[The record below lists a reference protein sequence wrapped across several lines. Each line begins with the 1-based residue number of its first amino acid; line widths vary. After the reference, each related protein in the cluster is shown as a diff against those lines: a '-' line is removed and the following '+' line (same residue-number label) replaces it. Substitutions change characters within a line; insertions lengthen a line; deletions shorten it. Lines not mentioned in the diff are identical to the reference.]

1 MAPGTHHA
9 EESRPA
15 PWIMPLYFCVTLMP
29 IALTVAGLR
38 LSPLRVMLLVLF
50 VPYLF
55 QIFRGAIGRTT
66 AVDVLMML
74 HALWIVVALFVVHG
88 PEKLPFAGITMV
100 ELVGGYFMGRALV
113 RNSNDYRRMIRLL
126 LYSMIFLF
134 PFALIE
140 LFTGRL
146 VIPSIVGVAF
156 ETIHRG
162 SSAYGRMGLERV
174 YAVFEHPILYGMF
187 CSLAIANLFY
197 MARGASFWRYSGMIF
212 AIGMTFMS
220 LSSAPLLACG
230 LQILMILWDKITK
243 GAWKFFIILGTI
255 SYVVVDLLSNR
266 TPLTILIE
274 TLTFNS
280 GTGWTR
286 IAIFEFGIQ
295 NAYAHPIFGL
305 GFNDWERPFWLTA
318 SVDNFWLL
326 TTMRYGFVGAGFLVA
341 AFLWHFTCL
350 LRAKINDDTTRRIR
364 TGYTLT
370 LAATCLTMA
379 TVHVWGAV
387 GVFVMF
393 YLGAG
398 AWLYTTPGSG
408 DTADT
413 PDQETPNTGPS
424 AAGRYSRFE
433 SDDHSAPHSR
443 FAPDDRSSLQAS
455 QRDTGR

>member
-1 MAPGTHHA
+1 MSLSINTPTMASGTNPA

-38 LSPLRVMLLVLF
+38 LTPLRVMLLVLF
-50 VPYLF
+50 IPYLLR
-55 QIFRGAIGRTT
+55 IFRGATGRIT
-66 AVDVLMML
+66 AVDILMML
-74 HALWIVVALFVVHG
+74 HAIWIVVALMVVHG
-88 PEKLPFAGITMV
+88 PERLPFAGITMV
-100 ELVGGYFMGRALV
+100 ELVGGYLLGRTLV
-113 RNSNDYRRMIRLL
+113 RNGSDYRRMIRLL

-134 PFALIE
+134 PFALVE

-146 VIPSIVGVAF
+146 VIPSVVGVVF
-156 ETIHRG
+156 ETVHRG
-162 SSAYGRMGLERV
+162 ASAYGRMGLERV
-174 YAVFEHPILYGMF
+174 YAVFEHPILFGMF

-197 MARGASFWRYSGMIF
+197 MARGTSFWRYSGMVF

-230 LQILMILWDKITK
+230 LQIMMILWDKITK
-243 GAWKFFIILGTI
+243 GAWKLFIILGAI

-266 TPLTILIE
+266 TPITILIE

-286 IAIFEFGIQ
+286 IAIFEFGIS
-295 NAYAHPIFGL
+295 NVYDNPIFGL
-305 GFNDWERPFWLTA
+305 GFNDWERPFWLTS

-341 AFLWHFTCL
+341 AFLWHFISL
-350 LRAKINDDTTRRIR
+350 VRAPISDDTTQRIR

-370 LAATCLTMA
+370 LAATCFTMV
-379 TVHVWGAV
+379 TVHLWGAV

-398 AWLYTTPGSG
+398 AWLYTTPDPG
-408 DTADT
+408 DKADS
-413 PDQETPNTGPS
+413 PDREASNPEDPGVR
-424 AAGRYSRFE
+424 RYSRF
-433 SDDHSAPHSR
+433 APG
-443 FAPDDRSSLQAS
+443 DRPSLQTS
-455 QRDTGR
+455 QRIKGR